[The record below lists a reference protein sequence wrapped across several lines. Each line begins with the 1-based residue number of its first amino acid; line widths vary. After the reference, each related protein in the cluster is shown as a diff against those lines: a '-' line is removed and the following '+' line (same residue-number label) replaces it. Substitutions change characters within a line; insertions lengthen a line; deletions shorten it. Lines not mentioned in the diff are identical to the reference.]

1 MRAKVVV
8 ETPANFRKW
17 VAGLSEEVPAP
28 LKESI
33 VQDTETNPVPLG
45 AGGA

>member
-8 ETPANFRKW
+8 ETPADFRKW
-17 VAGLSEEVPAP
+17 VAGLKETVPAA

-33 VQDTETNPVPLG
+33 VQDTETNPVPLS